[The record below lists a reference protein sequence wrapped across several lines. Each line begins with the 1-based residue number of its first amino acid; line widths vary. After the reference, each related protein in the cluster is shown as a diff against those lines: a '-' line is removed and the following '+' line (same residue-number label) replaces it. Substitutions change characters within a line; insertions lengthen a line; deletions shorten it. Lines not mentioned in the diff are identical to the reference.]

1 MSSEKTSS
9 SVVAAVDQQWL
20 SQVSLWLSTGD
31 VPAITILPRRIKD
44 GKAIYS
50 DDLVLL
56 VKQLRIDG
64 IDAKFL
70 ETPDQAFESQYSA
83 VSTITLNIL
92 LNVASSACWD
102 GFKLLLGRIRS
113 KAIDTER
120 AGVESQCKMSI
131 GLVKYPDGSS
141 FTWQE
146 ISGPTED
153 VLRIAESLAR
163 NYITG
168 STGVP
173 DLKNENGASPGQTTS
188 SIPE

>member
-1 MSSEKTSS
+1 M
-9 SVVAAVDQQWL
+9 AAVDQQWL
-20 SQVSLWLSTGD
+20 SQVSPWLSAED
-31 VPAITILPRRIKD
+31 VPAITILPRRIQD
-44 GKAIYS
+44 GKAIYG

-56 VKQLRIDG
+56 VKQLRFDG

-83 VSTITLNIL
+83 VSIITLNIL
-92 LNVASSACWD
+92 LNIASNACWD

-113 KAIDTER
+113 KALDAQR
-120 AGVESQCKMSI
+120 AGVESKCKMSM

-153 VLRIAESLAR
+153 VLKIAESLAR
-163 NYITG
+163 DYITG
-168 STGVP
+168 NAGAP
-173 DLKNENGASPGQTTS
+173 ELKNESGTSPDQTTS

>member
-1 MSSEKTSS
+1 VSNEQTPS

-20 SQVSLWLSTGD
+20 SQVSPWLSAGD

-83 VSTITLNIL
+83 VSIITLNIL
-92 LNVASSACWD
+92 LNIASSVCWD
-102 GFKLLLGRIRS
+102 GFKLLLGKMRS
-113 KAIDTER
+113 KALDTQR
-120 AGVESQCKMSI
+120 AGGESQCKMSI
-131 GLVKYPDGSS
+131 GLVKHPDGSS

-146 ISGPTED
+146 ISGPTVD
-153 VLRIAESLAR
+153 VLKVAESLAR
-163 NYITG
+163 DYIAG
-168 STGVP
+168 STGAP
-173 DLKNENGASPGQTTS
+173 ELKSENGASPDQTTS